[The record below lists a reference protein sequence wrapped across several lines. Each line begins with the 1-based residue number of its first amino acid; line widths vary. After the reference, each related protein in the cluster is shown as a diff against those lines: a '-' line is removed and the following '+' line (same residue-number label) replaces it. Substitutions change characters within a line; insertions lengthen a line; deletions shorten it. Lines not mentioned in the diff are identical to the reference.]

1 MNAKLS
7 NEQISALKQ
16 VIGGADVFGYSLA
29 KSLREIEKIA
39 PELIYICDRQGDYKG
54 YEQLPYFGAIVT
66 KSGIEYLK
74 NIKEI

>member
-16 VIGGADVFGYSLA
+16 VIGGADVFDYSLA

-39 PELIYICDRQGDYKG
+39 LELIYICDRQGDYKG
-54 YEQLPYFGAIVT
+54 YEQLPYFVAIVT
-66 KSGIEYLK
+66 KSGIEHLK